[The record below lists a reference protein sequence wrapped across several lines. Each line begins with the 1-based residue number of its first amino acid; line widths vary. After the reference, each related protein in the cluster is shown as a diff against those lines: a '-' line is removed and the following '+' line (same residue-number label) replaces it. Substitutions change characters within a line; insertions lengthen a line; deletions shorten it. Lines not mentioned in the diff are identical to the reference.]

1 MSFDSSKTSYWT
13 KWLLKIDILMLV
25 YEVWL
30 DKIKASV
37 MRYHVK
43 GQERGSHVALPV
55 DKLAIL
61 QSTAPNAGSQALIH
75 CLKNHISLADL
86 IISRI
91 PVIINNEIIIAVC
104 HSKMDVN

>member
-1 MSFDSSKTSYWT
+1 MSLDSSKTSYWT
-13 KWLLKIDILMLV
+13 KLILKIDILMLV

-43 GQERGSHVALPV
+43 GQERGSHAALPV

-86 IISRI
+86 ISRI

-104 HSKMDVN
+104 HSKIDVN

>member
-1 MSFDSSKTSYWT
+1 
-13 KWLLKIDILMLV
+13 MLV

-37 MRYHVK
+37 MRYYVK
-43 GQERGSHVALPV
+43 GKERDSHAVSPV

-61 QSTAPNAGSQALIH
+61 QPTAPNAGSEALIH

-91 PVIINNEIIIAVC
+91 PVIINKEMIIAIC
-104 HSKMDVN
+104 HSKIDVN